1 MKTSIASLVL
11 FLSLASADEVAPE
24 RLRIKRGLNTRGTRR
39 ALKADDAELSISMSM
54 AAVPVPDFSQ
64 WDEGDFGFVN
74 DMSMSV
80 PASSLEALSAFTSSL
95 EKIDSFDDLD
105 DMGCDFWAKVLDD
118 AKAVMN
124 GTIVNTDFTLTEEDT
139 DKVRRLQAL
148 SDRGGK
154 PRNRLLTFVFT
165 SHSRPFFSSLS
176 SNGKRLSLT
185 CDGSVASPS
194 AVESVGAEVS
204 FGHHQH
210 HGHRSKSGKDDYTL
224 TQVQFSWS
232 MDNISTGKA
241 IFLAADL
248 SELLITGTLKD
259 EGMEVAYL
267 PKGEYVAIVIDKA
280 FFPSPNS
287 DKIGFCCNK
296 GFYSLSSGGIKI
308 VNPDSDDALIKHV
321 PVKNIRYGGEF
332 SNVIPILFVGWTEV
346 FAFKIK

>member
-154 PRNRLLTFVFT
+154 PRV
-165 SHSRPFFSSLS
+165 RPVPIYF
-176 SNGKRLSLT
+176 R
-185 CDGSVASPS
+185 
-194 AVESVGAEVS
+194 
-204 FGHHQH
+204 
-210 HGHRSKSGKDDYTL
+210 KDVDR
-224 TQVQFSWS
+224 
-232 MDNISTGKA
+232 
-241 IFLAADL
+241 
-248 SELLITGTLKD
+248 
-259 EGMEVAYL
+259 
-267 PKGEYVAIVIDKA
+267 
-280 FFPSPNS
+280 
-287 DKIGFCCNK
+287 IGC
-296 GFYSLSSGGIKI
+296 
-308 VNPDSDDALIKHV
+308 
-321 PVKNIRYGGEF
+321 
-332 SNVIPILFVGWTEV
+332 
-346 FAFKIK
+346 